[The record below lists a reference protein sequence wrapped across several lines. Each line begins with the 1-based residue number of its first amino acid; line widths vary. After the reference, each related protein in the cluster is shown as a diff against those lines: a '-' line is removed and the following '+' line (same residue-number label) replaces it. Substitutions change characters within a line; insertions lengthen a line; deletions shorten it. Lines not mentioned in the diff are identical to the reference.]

1 MWPQL
6 FTCKDSWLIRN
17 GPCGTLIRENEKN
30 VTYVTVTWIWSHLIN
45 STRVNFE
52 CKKRKNLNKMKSNQ
66 YSHHHVHLQ
75 ISLCL
80 TFICT
85 GMNVHNHSNDTR
97 FFHALWS
104 LCSFNHFPVARWSMP
119 SNYTHESQRDRIM
132 EAKVRNTLI
141 LDMHH
146 QTVSQSIIPSSATP
160 CRKIR
165 AKKGNPGRWYNKMT
179 TNYSC
184 MRLFSIFLIAY
195 NGLWLIIY
203 KKFNIKRKIGTGYMG
218 ALWMISL
225 KILP

>member
-104 LCSFNHFPVARWSMP
+104 LCSFNHFPVARCQCLP
-119 SNYTHESQRDRIM
+119 ITHMSLEETELWRQRLEILWFWICITKLFP
-132 EAKVRNTLI
+132 KVLYQAVQHLAGKYVQRKEILGGGTTKWQLI
-141 LDMHH
+141 IAAWD
-146 QTVSQSIIPSSATP
+146 
-160 CRKIR
+160 
-165 AKKGNPGRWYNKMT
+165 YF
-179 TNYSC
+179 
-184 MRLFSIFLIAY
+184 LFS
-195 NGLWLIIY
+195 
-203 KKFNIKRKIGTGYMG
+203 
-218 ALWMISL
+218 
-225 KILP
+225 